1 MKRWIVLLLAVMLS
15 LSAFWAAGCGAQ
27 EEGTLLSS
35 FESYD
40 ELINMR
46 WLNDFG
52 SAKLTTDERYVTDG
66 AYAVH
71 LTVNG
76 DYKTN
81 RNPAMG
87 LVLGTR
93 YEKTDYSDVDKI
105 SVDVYNDNDFTANI
119 YFQYLTKSKDT
130 PMLSSENKAELPPKT
145 MTKAVFEI
153 DRDFLSQLLNIDQ
166 VLQVR
171 LVFDRADSYMQPY
184 RSFYVDNL
192 RYHTTN
198 DPIDE
203 SYQIRR
209 ADEIESADP
218 AGVSLRMA
226 EHQPVP
232 VHAVQFGI
240 QHRSRIYQG
249 RSGFF
254 QDEQYHRVFYDAD
267 LRRRLEDRSLYYRY
281 QRVQEPLVLDLQ
293 PGRSGRQRADGERRP
308 VRAGLRRP
316 GEGQSMDGDCDP
328 HRDLPGK
335 QIRSQKIRILP
346 RGGRLSV
353 RYALQHLFR

>member
-203 SYQIRR
+203 SVAAQEKETGNEESQTAKDRVDESEGAEK
-209 ADEIESADP
+209 ADEKKAEEKTEEKGDDKLDRLITAIDKLVAALTPKENREPDSFDQKYGFKTKEP
-218 AGVSLRMA
+218 PMAGA
-226 EHQPVP
+226 KE
-232 VHAVQFGI
+232 
-240 QHRSRIYQG
+240 Y
-249 RSGFF
+249 
-254 QDEQYHRVFYDAD
+254 
-267 LRRRLEDRSLYYRY
+267 
-281 QRVQEPLVLDLQ
+281 
-293 PGRSGRQRADGERRP
+293 GEKEIN
-308 VRAGLRRP
+308 AL
-316 GEGQSMDGDCDP
+316 
-328 HRDLPGK
+328 LGK
-335 QIRSQKIRILP
+335 
-346 RGGRLSV
+346 
-353 RYALQHLFR
+353 